1 MWLALTTAYL
11 CPMQPQP
18 DLPELLYISDP
29 LCAWCYGMSPV
40 IERVQQ
46 EFAGR
51 LDVSVLCGGMFAG
64 EQVGPIGADW
74 PLLSGALQQ
83 VTQVTGAEFGP
94 MFRALGEAGS
104 YVQDS
109 EPPCRAIHAFR
120 QLRQEQAAGFAHQVQ
135 RAYFYE
141 GVNLNE
147 PTAYDALVVP
157 FGVEPAEFRERLH
170 SPEVVRGTE
179 LEFAAVGKIGIQGF
193 PTSILRVGSQ
203 GFVLARGFQ
212 PYEVFAAGLEDALRQ
227 AAGA

>member
-1 MWLALTTAYL
+1 
-11 CPMQPQP
+11 MQSQP

-51 LDVSVLCGGMFAG
+51 LDVSVLCGGMFTG
-64 EQVGPIGADW
+64 EQVGAIGADW
-74 PLLSGALQQ
+74 PLMSGALQQ
-83 VTQVTGAEFGP
+83 VAQVTGAEFGAA
-94 MFRALGEAGS
+94 FRALGEQGR

-109 EPPCRAIHAFR
+109 EPPCWAIHAFR
-120 QLRQEQAAGFAHQVQ
+120 QLRQEQAAHFAHLVQ
-135 RAYFYE
+135 RAYFQE
-141 GVNLNE
+141 GADLND
-147 PTAYDALVVP
+147 PATYDALVAP
-157 FGVEPAEFRERLH
+157 FGIEPTEFRQRLG

-203 GFVLARGFQ
+203 GFVLARGFR
-212 PYEVFAAGLEDALRQ
+212 PYEALAAGLEDALHQ